1 MDKKMFIEAI
11 KAIALTKGV
20 EVAYDEEADRI
31 TAAEFKEIG
40 GHSVAHTID
49 LARFGEVYTEA
60 IASGA
65 AEQLV
70 KAVKDGIPE
79 GIPSKAE
86 LEAAFDK
93 WEEKVLLRVADPKAN
108 KKFACK
114 TPIKSLVGGLFAY
127 AFIPLNDEMSIEV
140 LPQNAESKGFKAP
153 VSSHSLF
160 AVAAANTEKASE
172 KASLFGAP
180 FVRTKS
186 TFASGVI
193 ACKEFLK
200 GVASTFGENSFA
212 LLPFGQDA
220 GYCIMPKEVAFQDIE
235 ERCLKETVRETVP
248 LDEVVGQHYIIY
260 DDGVLSD
267 VEGNIFDFA

>member
-1 MDKKMFIEAI
+1 MNKTQFIEAI
-11 KAIALTKGV
+11 KAMTLAKGV
-20 EVAYDEEADRI
+20 EVVYNEEQDRI
-31 TAAEFKEIG
+31 TAVKFADVG
-40 GHSVAHTID
+40 GNSVAPSVD

-60 IASGA
+60 IASGVA
-65 AEQLV
+65 SQLV
-70 KAVKDGIPE
+70 EAAKALPTGL
-79 GIPSKAE
+79 PSKAE
-86 LEAAFDK
+86 LEAIFAE
-93 WEEKVLLRVADPKAN
+93 WEKRVLLRVADPKAN
-108 KKFACK
+108 KMFACK

-127 AFIPLNDEMSIEV
+127 AFIPLGNGMSIEV
-140 LPQNAESKGFKAP
+140 LPQNAENKGFTAP
-153 VSSHSLF
+153 VSAHELF
-160 AVAAANTEKASE
+160 AVAAANTEKVSE

-180 FVRTKS
+180 FVRTKG

-200 GVASTFGENSFA
+200 GVADTLEESSFA

-235 ERCLKETVRETVP
+235 ERCLKETMHETVP